1 MHISRAGIDDVADVS
16 RLFDEYRQFYAQA
29 PAYTACERYIKA
41 RLTHDE
47 SVIFVARAADREI
60 LGFTQ
65 LYRSFCSVEMRA
77 ICYLYDLYVAVDARR
92 TGVGRA
98 LLERAREFAD
108 AAGAVRLTL
117 ETQTGNTAG
126 QALYESLGWKRDVEF
141 FTYHL
146 EL

>member
-1 MHISRAGIDDVADVS
+1 MNITRAEIDDVADVS
-16 RLFDEYRQFYAQA
+16 RLFDEYRQFYAQD
-29 PAYTACERYIKA
+29 PDYPACERYIRT
-41 RLTHDE
+41 RLTNDE
-47 SVIFVARAADREI
+47 SIIFVARAADGEI

-65 LYRSFCSVEMRA
+65 LYQSFCSVEMRA

-98 LLERAREFAD
+98 LMERAREFAD
-108 AAGAVRLTL
+108 ESGAVRLTL

-126 QALYESLGWKRDVEF
+126 QALYESLGWERDVEF
-141 FTYHL
+141 YTYHL